1 MTLKG
6 TYVFSTFGPFSVDFC
21 FFLFWP
27 EKWRCTCW
35 SSLAIVTSLFAKLF
49 WLETSLLKVCI
60 ARTSVD
66 IQETC
71 PPFPDGFWNYGSSYL
86 LNNLAKSFR
95 SWNKMKLG
103 FVSLHIFLYW
113 PQLSDQTTEKFSRNQ
128 SFFTKIW
135 LRQFFHFFRIFSTR
149 LKLSSISQDC
159 VGLHVRNFEEV
170 F

>member
-71 PPFPDGFWNYGSSYL
+71 LPFPDVFRNYGSSYL
-86 LNNLAKSFR
+86 LNNFAKSFR
-95 SWNKMKLG
+95 SREKMKLE

-113 PQLSDQTTEKFSRNQ
+113 PQLSNQTTEKFSRNQ
-128 SFFTKIW
+128 SFCLKVW
-135 LRQFFHFFRIFSTR
+135 LRQFFHFFRKHLQY
-149 LKLSSISQDC
+149 LKIVLVLMWEI
-159 VGLHVRNFEEV
+159 LRKYI
-170 F
+170 